1 MYLFVEAVYTR
12 PSDFEARRRPAIPD
26 DVDFVWPAVIRGTRR
41 PPRRRRSGAE
51 RLPPRTLIP
60 ALLAVLLAWI
70 GALCSGMNFGGDST
84 AKSIARLTAP
94 TRADV
99 AP

>member
-26 DVDFVWPAVIRGTRR
+26 DVDFVWPVVIHGTRLC
-41 PPRRRRSGAE
+41 PPRRRRSGAD

-60 ALLAVLLAWI
+60 ALLAAPPGLDRCSVLPHELRRRLDGEVDRPPH
-70 GALCSGMNFGGDST
+70 GADAS
-84 AKSIARLTAP
+84 
-94 TRADV
+94 
-99 AP
+99 